1 MSSCLANNE
10 NKTMVFMDAGGC
22 VRISRDGGMDDN
34 NTEPQGVD
42 S

>member
-10 NKTMVFMDAGGC
+10 NKIILLMDAGGC
-22 VRISRDGGMDDN
+22 VRICWDGGMDDN
-34 NTEPQGVD
+34 NTETQGAD

>member
-1 MSSCLANNE
+1 MPPRLANNE
-10 NKTMVFMDAGGC
+10 NKTILFMDASGC
-22 VRISRDGGMDDN
+22 VRICRNGGMDDN